1 MILLSSIF
9 QSVEFYVISVVVA
22 AAIVAFMG
30 RRPSAGP
37 ARRYA
42 YDGVTTLEEPAD
54 SSPSIEL
61 LCGDDGSVVL
71 RRRGLRG
78 VRQDGRVVI
87 EVEVVGF
94 DVRITERV
102 TAGRWPEPVDTASFI
117 LPFMG
122 REHYFIS
129 YKSPLSE
136 SQEELMASL
145 TLHNRPGNRVV
156 RPLR

>member
-37 ARRYA
+37 ARRYV
-42 YDGVTTLEEPAD
+42 YDGVTTLEEPED
-54 SSPSIEL
+54 PSPSIEL
-61 LCGDDGSVVL
+61 LCDEDGSVVL

-78 VRQDGRVVI
+78 VRQDGQVTI

-102 TAGRWPEPVDTASFI
+102 SAGHWPDPVDTASFI

-122 REHYFIS
+122 REHYFLS
-129 YKSPLSE
+129 DRSPLSE
-136 SQEELMASL
+136 NHEELMASL
-145 TLHNRPGNRVV
+145 TLHNRPGNRV
-156 RPLR
+156 RHPLR